1 MALHRNFPP
10 DPYAVLEPDLR
21 WFPGDES
28 LRNTDMKNLIAPL
41 VAQIRRRVKEFRD
54 DGYAGASETSRS
66 LLRWWFLDPH
76 LTTGLDN
83 VAGHFQYYFA
93 QREAIESIIY
103 LCDVVG
109 ARNQYDL
116 MRFDATDA
124 ISDKDFPE
132 TWRRYVV
139 KMAMGSG
146 KTKVMSLVLAW
157 SYYHKL
163 YEPNSELSRNFLVI
177 APNII
182 VLDRLYKD
190 FQGLRIFSEDP
201 VLPSNGYDGRNW
213 RDDFQITLHKQDEV
227 QASRPTGNI
236 YLTNIHR
243 VYLSDPISSSFGD
256 ENTTNY
262 YLGKQASDAA
272 ADSKVDLGIIVRDVD
287 ELLVINDEAHH
298 IHDKKLAWFQSI
310 QDIHNQLLQ
319 KGVSLSLQVDLTATP
334 KHNNGAIFAQTVSDY
349 PLVEAVSQNVVKRPV
364 LPDAASRTKLCERQ
378 SVKFIE
384 KYADYLNLGVI
395 EWRKAYEHHRKL
407 GKKGILF
414 VMTDDT
420 KNCDETAAHL
430 ESRYP
435 DLKGAV
441 LTIHTKNNG
450 EIAEASS
457 GKKKQE
463 LDQLRKQANEIDDE
477 GNPHKAIV
485 SVIMLKEGW
494 DVRNVTTIV
503 GLRSYSA
510 KSNILP
516 EQTLGRGL
524 RKMYEATRE
533 EYLSVIG
540 TDAFMDFVESIQA
553 EGVVLERVAMGED
566 APSNR
571 LIVEV
576 DRGNPNKN
584 IDALDIEIP
593 LLSPHFYREYGKL
606 DNLNVRSLVFE
617 PVNYQFFG
625 EEECRE
631 IVFRDIASGDVSHRT
646 ILSAGIMDSRSV
658 VGYFVRMIMRELHML
673 SKYDVLF
680 GKVGDFIQHVLFGRT
695 VDLASANTLRNLA
708 EPIAARTV
716 IEAFKKSVNE
726 LTVGNRDDTEIQGCI
741 KLRQTKTFAVKEQD
755 YIVPKKSVFNKII
768 GDVPFELEFAKF
780 LERCPD
786 VDSYAK
792 NYFAIDFKLDYIK
805 MNGDIAN
812 YYPDF
817 IVRTADGRIVVVELK
832 GRVDEDVPSK
842 MARLKQ
848 WCEECGQMPLDG
860 RYDFVF
866 VDDEGFRR
874 FSPKAFGDVLSG
886 FLKYQ

>member
-1 MALHRNFPP
+1 MALHPNFPS
-10 DPYAVLEPDLR
+10 DPYAVLEPELR

-28 LRNTDMKNLIAPL
+28 LRNTDMKNLMPPL
-41 VAQIRRRVKEFRD
+41 VAEIRRRVKEFRD

-66 LLRWWFLDPH
+66 LLRWWFLEPH
-76 LTTGLDN
+76 STADLGN
-83 VAGHFQYYFA
+83 VARHFRYYFA

-109 ARNQYDL
+109 AKSQYDL
-116 MRFDATDA
+116 MRFDDTGTV
-124 ISDKDFPE
+124 SDKDFPE

-139 KMAMGSG
+139 KMATGSG

-163 YEPNSELSRNFLVI
+163 YEPYSKLSRNFLII

-201 VLPSNGYDGRNW
+201 VLPGNGYDGRNW
-213 RDDFQITLHKQDEV
+213 RDDFQMTLHKQDEV
-227 QASRPTGNI
+227 QASCPTGNI

-243 VYLSDPISSSFGD
+243 VYLSEPIFPSFSDG
-256 ENTTNY
+256 NTTDY

-272 ADSKVDLGIIVRDVD
+272 ADSKVDLGRIVRDVD
-287 ELLVINDEAHH
+287 ELMVINDEAHH
-298 IHDKKLAWFQSI
+298 VYDEKLAWFQSI
-310 QDIHNQLLQ
+310 RDIYNRLLQ
-319 KGVSLSLQVDLTATP
+319 KGTSLSLQVDVTATP
-334 KHNNGAIFAQTVSDY
+334 KHNDGAIFAQTVSDY
-349 PLVEAVSQNVVKRPV
+349 PLVEAVLQNVVKRPV
-364 LPDAASRTKLCERQ
+364 LPDVESRTKLCERP

-395 EWRKAYEHHRKL
+395 EWCKAYEHHRKL
-407 GKKGILF
+407 GKKAILF

-420 KNCDETAAHL
+420 KNCDETAAYL

-435 DLKGAV
+435 DLKGGV

-450 EIAEASS
+450 EISEASS

-463 LDQLRKQANEIDDE
+463 LDQLRKQANEIDDDD
-477 GNPHKAIV
+477 NPYKAIV

-524 RKMYEATRE
+524 RRMYAATEE

-553 EGVVLERVAMGED
+553 KGVVLERVAMGEG

-593 LLSPHFYREYGKL
+593 LLNPHFYREYGKL
-606 DNLNVRSLVFE
+606 DNLNVRSLVFK
-617 PVNYQFFG
+617 PVTYQFFG
-625 EEECRE
+625 EEERRE
-631 IVFRDIASGDVSHRT
+631 IVFRDIASGEVSHRT
-646 ILSAGIMDSRSV
+646 ILDAGIMDSRSV

-708 EPIAARTV
+708 EPIATKTV

-726 LTVGNRDDTEIQGCI
+726 LTVGNREDTEIQGCI

-780 LERCPD
+780 LERCSD

-792 NYFAIDFKLDYIK
+792 NYFTIGFKLDYIK

-817 IVRTADGRIVVVELK
+817 IVRTVDGRIVVVELK

-848 WCEECGQMPLDG
+848 WCGECGQMPLDG

-866 VDDEGFRR
+866 VDDEGFRS
-874 FSPKAFGDVLSG
+874 FSPKTFGDVLSG

>member
-1 MALHRNFPP
+1 
-10 DPYAVLEPDLR
+10 
-21 WFPGDES
+21 
-28 LRNTDMKNLIAPL
+28 
-41 VAQIRRRVKEFRD
+41 
-54 DGYAGASETSRS
+54 
-66 LLRWWFLDPH
+66 
-76 LTTGLDN
+76 
-83 VAGHFQYYFA
+83 
-93 QREAIESIIY
+93 
-103 LCDVVG
+103 
-109 ARNQYDL
+109 
-116 MRFDATDA
+116 
-124 ISDKDFPE
+124 
-132 TWRRYVV
+132 
-139 KMAMGSG
+139 MG
-146 KTKVMSLVLAW
+146 LVLAW

-201 VLPSNGYDGRNW
+201 VLPDNGYDGCNW
-213 RDDFQITLHKQDEV
+213 RDDFQMTLHKQDEV

-243 VYLSDPISSSFGD
+243 VYLNEPISPSFGD
-256 ENTTNY
+256 ENTTDY

-272 ADSKVDLGIIVRDVD
+272 EDSKVDLSIIIRDVD
-287 ELLVINDEAHH
+287 ELMVINDEAHH

-319 KGVSLSLQVDLTATP
+319 KGVSLSLQVDITATP
-334 KHNNGAIFAQTVSDY
+334 KHNDGAIFAQTVSDY
-349 PLVEAVSQNVVKRPV
+349 PPVEAISQNVVKRPV
-364 LPDAASRTKLCERQ
+364 LPDAASRIKLCERQ

-407 GKKGILF
+407 GKKAILF

-420 KNCDETAAHL
+420 KNCDETAAYL

-450 EIAEASS
+450 EIPEASS

-477 GNPHKAIV
+477 DNPHKAIV

-524 RKMYEATRE
+524 RRMYEATGE
-533 EYLSVIG
+533 EYVSVIG
-540 TDAFMDFVESIQA
+540 TDAFMDFVESIQK

-566 APSNR
+566 APSHR

-576 DRGNPNKN
+576 DRENPSKN
-584 IDALDIEIP
+584 IGALDIEIP
-593 LLSPHFYREYGKL
+593 LLNPHFYREYRKL
-606 DNLNVRSLVFE
+606 DNLNVWSLVFE
-617 PVNYQFFG
+617 PVSYQFFD
-625 EEECRE
+625 EEERRE
-631 IVFRDIASGDVSHRT
+631 IIFKDIASGEVSHRT
-646 ILSAGIMDSRSV
+646 VLPADIVDSSRV
-658 VGYFVRMIMRELHML
+658 VDYFVRMIIRELRML
-673 SKYDVLF
+673 SKYDALF
-680 GKVGDFIQHVLFGRT
+680 EKVRDFIQHMLFGTT

-708 EPIAARTV
+708 ESTASRIV
-716 IEAFKKSVNE
+716 IETFKKSINE
-726 LTVGNRDDTEIQGCI
+726 LTVGNREDAKIQGWI
-741 KLRQTKTFAVKEQD
+741 KIRQMAAFPVKKQD
-755 YIVPKKSVFNKII
+755 YVVPKKSVFNKII
-768 GDVPFELEFAKF
+768 GDVPLELEFAKF
-780 LERCPD
+780 LDRCPD

-792 NYFAIDFKLDYIK
+792 NYFAIRFKLDYIK
-805 MNGDIAN
+805 ANGDIAN
-812 YYPDF
+812 CYPDF
-817 IVRTADGRIVVVELK
+817 IVRTADGRIVIVELK
-832 GRVDEDVPSK
+832 GRVDEDVHSK
-842 MARLKQ
+842 MDRLRQ
-848 WCEECGQMPLDG
+848 WCEECSRIQLDG
-860 RYDFVF
+860 KYDFVF
-866 VDDEGFRR
+866 VDDEGFRN
-874 FSPKAFGDVLSG
+874 FPPKTFGDVLSG
-886 FLKYQ
+886 FLKYK

>member
-1 MALHRNFPP
+1 MALHPNFPP

-28 LRNTDMKNLIAPL
+28 LRNTDMKNLMPPL

-54 DGYAGASETSRS
+54 GGYASASETSRS
-66 LLRWWFLDPH
+66 LLRWWFLEPH
-76 LTTGLDN
+76 LT
-83 VAGHFQYYFA
+83 AGPGNIAERFQYYFA

-109 ARNQYDL
+109 TRNQYDL
-116 MRFDATDA
+116 MRFDTIGA
-124 ISDKDFPE
+124 ISDRDFPE

-139 KMAMGSG
+139 KMATGSG

-190 FQGLRIFSEDP
+190 FQALRIFLEDP
-201 VLPSNGYDGRNW
+201 VLPGNGYNGRNW
-213 RDDFQITLHKQDEV
+213 RDDFQMTLHKQDEV

-243 VYLSDPISSSFGD
+243 VYLSQPISPSSGD
-256 ENTTNY
+256 GNAADY

-272 ADSKVDLGIIVRDVD
+272 VDSKVDLGIIVRDVD
-287 ELLVINDEAHH
+287 ELMVINDEAHH
-298 IHDKKLAWFQSI
+298 VHNKKLAWFQSI
-310 QDIHNQLLQ
+310 QDIHSRLIQ
-319 KGVSLSLQVDLTATP
+319 KGASISLQMDVTATP
-334 KHNNGAIFAQTVSDY
+334 KHNNGAIFVQTVSDY

-364 LPDAASRTKLCERQ
+364 LPDAESRTKLCERP

-384 KYADYLNLGVI
+384 KYEDYLNLGVI
-395 EWRKAYEHHRKL
+395 EWRKAYEHHRRL
-407 GKKGILF
+407 GKKAILF

-420 KNCDETAAHL
+420 KNCDETAVYL

-450 EIAEASS
+450 EIFEASS
-457 GKKKQE
+457 GKKKQK

-477 GNPHKAIV
+477 GNPYKAIV

-524 RKMYEATRE
+524 RRMYAAKGE

-566 APSNR
+566 APSKM

-576 DRGNPNKN
+576 DCGNPNKN

-593 LLSPHFYREYGKL
+593 LLNPHYYREYGKL
-606 DNLNVRSLVFE
+606 DNLNVRSLMLE
-617 PVNYQFFG
+617 PVPYQFFG
-625 EEECRE
+625 KEEPRE
-631 IVFRDIASGDVSHRT
+631 IVFRDIASGEISHRT
-646 ILSAGIMDSRSV
+646 ILSAGIEDSRSV
-658 VGYFVRMIMRELHML
+658 IDYFVRMIMKELRIL

-680 GKVGDFIQHVLFGRT
+680 GKVGDFIQHVLFGKT

-708 EPIAARTV
+708 EPIASRTV

-726 LTVGNRDDTEIQGCI
+726 LTVGNREDTKIQGRI
-741 KLRQTKTFAVKEQD
+741 KLMQTATFAAKEQD
-755 YIVPKKSVFNKII
+755 YIVPRKSVFNKII

-780 LERCPD
+780 LERCTD

-805 MNGDIAN
+805 TNGDISN

-817 IVRTADGRIVVVELK
+817 IVKTADGRIVVVELK

-848 WCEECGQMPLDG
+848 WCWECGQMQLDG
-860 RYDFVF
+860 KYDFVF
-866 VDDEGFRR
+866 VNDEGFRN
-874 FSPKAFGDVLSG
+874 FSPKTFGDVLSG
-886 FLKYQ
+886 FLKYK

>member
-1 MALHRNFPP
+1 MALHRNFPSS
-10 DPYAVLEPDLR
+10 PYVVLEPDLR

-28 LRNTDMKNLIAPL
+28 LRNADMKNLMPPL

-54 DGYAGASETSRS
+54 GRYAGASETSRS
-66 LLRWWFLDPH
+66 LLHWWFLEPH
-76 LTTGLDN
+76 LTTGLGN

-109 ARNQYDL
+109 AKSQYDL
-116 MRFDATDA
+116 MRFDATGA

-139 KMAMGSG
+139 KMATGSG
-146 KTKVMSLVLAW
+146 KTKVMSLVLTW

-163 YEPNSELSRNFLVI
+163 YEPDSELSRNFLII

-190 FQGLRIFSEDP
+190 FRDLRIFSEDP
-201 VLPSNGYDGRNW
+201 VLPDNGYAGRNW

-243 VYLSDPISSSFGD
+243 VYLSKPISSSFGD
-256 ENTTNY
+256 ENITDY
-262 YLGKQASDAA
+262 YLGKQASEAA

-287 ELLVINDEAHH
+287 ELMVINDEAHH

-364 LPDAASRTKLCERQ
+364 LPDEASRTKLCERQ

-384 KYADYLNLGVI
+384 KYANYLNLGVI

-407 GKKGILF
+407 GKKAILF

-420 KNCDETAAHL
+420 KNCDETASYL

-450 EIAEASS
+450 EIPEASS

-524 RKMYEATRE
+524 RRMYAATRE
-533 EYLSVIG
+533 EYVSVIG
-540 TDAFMDFVESIQA
+540 TDAFMDFVESIRK

-566 APSNR
+566 APSHR

-576 DRGNPNKN
+576 DRENPSKN

-593 LLSPHFYREYGKL
+593 LLNPHFYREYEKL

-617 PVNYQFFG
+617 PVPYQFFD
-625 EEECRE
+625 EEERRE
-631 IVFRDIASGDVSHRT
+631 IIFRDIASGEVSHRT
-646 ILSAGIMDSRSV
+646 VLPADIVGSSSV
-658 VGYFVRMIMRELHML
+658 IGYFVRMIMRELHML

-680 GKVGDFIQHVLFGRT
+680 GKVGDFIQYVLFGRT

-708 EPIAARTV
+708 EPIATRTV

-726 LTVGNRDDTEIQGCI
+726 LTVGNREDTEIQGCI
-741 KLRQTKTFAVKEQD
+741 KLRQTKAFTAKEQD
-755 YIVPKKSVFNKII
+755 YILPKKSVFNKIV

-805 MNGDIAN
+805 TNGDISN

-817 IVRTADGRIVVVELK
+817 IVKTVDGRMVIVELK
-832 GRVDEDVPSK
+832 GRVDEDVPLK

-848 WCEECGQMPLDG
+848 WCGECAQMQLDG

-866 VDDEGFRR
+866 VDDAGFRN
-874 FSPKAFGDVLSG
+874 FSTNTFGDVLSG
-886 FLKYQ
+886 FLKYK